1 MGAYIREIIQ
11 ISKSK
16 PKKFS
21 FLCTLLRRRKW
32 TDKEQEEI
40 EWKVYDKRVNMGRE
54 TDMRLRRIEEADEV
68 CLIMNQA
75 ETKN

>member
-1 MGAYIREIIQ
+1 
-11 ISKSK
+11 
-16 PKKFS
+16 
-21 FLCTLLRRRKW
+21 
-32 TDKEQEEI
+32 
-40 EWKVYDKRVNMGRE
+40 MGRE